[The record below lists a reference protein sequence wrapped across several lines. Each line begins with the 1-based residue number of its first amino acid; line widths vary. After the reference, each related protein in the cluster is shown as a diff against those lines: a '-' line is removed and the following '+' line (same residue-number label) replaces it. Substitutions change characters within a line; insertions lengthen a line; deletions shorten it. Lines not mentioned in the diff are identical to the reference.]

1 MKKIKLFPKIF
12 LYTFA
17 IMSFLIIIS
26 HLLIYFIFPITYLE
40 NRKDSIKN
48 TADILAES
56 IDGLDKSFIN
66 KYLELFSKNNE
77 VKVFI
82 KNGAIDNEVNLE
94 NKIDINLDSENNS
107 VIIEERSVKTRE
119 DENLV
124 LYFVTSKD
132 MKREAKNISL
142 SFLPYTLIVSFIFSI
157 AISNIYTK
165 IIESPKEE
173 IKKVTNNMMK
183 LEKDALL
190 KVKSYDEIGSLKN
203 QINTLYIRLLGVIDD
218 LDKKNKEIIELE
230 KMKVEFLRSTSH
242 ELKTPLASL
251 RIILENMKYNVGK
264 YKDRDKYLSVSIETI
279 DKLTKMTV
287 EILKVSSFQ
296 ELKDDKELLNINQ
309 EVKTILEDYM
319 VLSNN
324 KNIEI
329 NNFLDEEE
337 IYMSKLA
344 LRKVLAN
351 LVSNAVKYSYANG
364 KINIGVKN
372 NYFFI
377 ENSCEPLNE
386 KQIKESFD
394 LFSGVED
401 KSSNGLGLFIVKNIL
416 LNYGINYKF
425 EKSDIGMIFYFKL
438 PNIYS

>member
-157 AISNIYTK
+157 AISYFYTK
-165 IIESPKEE
+165 IIVSPIVE
-173 IKKVTNNMMK
+173 ITKVTNNMMK

-203 QINTLYIRLLGVIDD
+203 QINTLYIRLLVVIDD

>member
-124 LYFVTSKD
+124 LYFVSSKD

-157 AISNIYTK
+157 AISYFYTK
-165 IIESPKEE
+165 IIVSPIVE
-173 IKKVTNNMMK
+173 ITKVTNNMMK

-218 LDKKNKEIIELE
+218 LDKKNKEIIELQ

-364 KINIGVKN
+364 KINIGVKD

>member
-124 LYFVTSKD
+124 LYFVSSKD

-157 AISNIYTK
+157 AISYFYTK
-165 IIESPKEE
+165 IIVSPIVE
-173 IKKVTNNMMK
+173 ITKVTNNMMK

-319 VLSNN
+319 VLSKN

>member
-124 LYFVTSKD
+124 LYFVSSKD

-157 AISNIYTK
+157 AISYFYTK
-165 IIESPKEE
+165 IIVSPIVE
-173 IKKVTNNMMK
+173 ITKVTNNMMK

-264 YKDRDKYLSVSIETI
+264 YKDRDKYVSVSIEPI

>member
-157 AISNIYTK
+157 AISYFYTK
-165 IIESPKEE
+165 IIVSPIVE
-173 IKKVTNNMMK
+173 ITKVTNNMMK

-401 KSSNGLGLFIVKNIL
+401 KNSNGLGLFVVKNIL

>member
-1 MKKIKLFPKIF
+1 
-12 LYTFA
+12 
-17 IMSFLIIIS
+17 
-26 HLLIYFIFPITYLE
+26 
-40 NRKDSIKN
+40 
-48 TADILAES
+48 
-56 IDGLDKSFIN
+56 
-66 KYLELFSKNNE
+66 
-77 VKVFI
+77 
-82 KNGAIDNEVNLE
+82 
-94 NKIDINLDSENNS
+94 
-107 VIIEERSVKTRE
+107 
-119 DENLV
+119 
-124 LYFVTSKD
+124 
-132 MKREAKNISL
+132 
-142 SFLPYTLIVSFIFSI
+142 
-157 AISNIYTK
+157 
-165 IIESPKEE
+165 
-173 IKKVTNNMMK
+173 
-183 LEKDALL
+183 
-190 KVKSYDEIGSLKN
+190 
-203 QINTLYIRLLGVIDD
+203 
-218 LDKKNKEIIELE
+218 
-230 KMKVEFLRSTSH
+230 MKVEFLRSTSH

-377 ENSCEPLNE
+377 ENSCEPLNG

-401 KSSNGLGLFIVKNIL
+401 KSSNGFGLFIVKNIL

-425 EKSDIGMIFYFKL
+425 
-438 PNIYS
+438 

>member
-124 LYFVTSKD
+124 LYFVSSKD

-157 AISNIYTK
+157 AISYFYTK
-165 IIESPKEE
+165 IIVSPIVE
-173 IKKVTNNMMK
+173 ITKVTNNMMK

-372 NYFFI
+372 T
-377 ENSCEPLNE
+377 
-386 KQIKESFD
+386 
-394 LFSGVED
+394 
-401 KSSNGLGLFIVKNIL
+401 IL
-416 LNYGINYKF
+416 CFVN
-425 EKSDIGMIFYFKL
+425 
-438 PNIYS
+438 

>member
-1 MKKIKLFPKIF
+1 
-12 LYTFA
+12 
-17 IMSFLIIIS
+17 
-26 HLLIYFIFPITYLE
+26 
-40 NRKDSIKN
+40 
-48 TADILAES
+48 
-56 IDGLDKSFIN
+56 
-66 KYLELFSKNNE
+66 
-77 VKVFI
+77 
-82 KNGAIDNEVNLE
+82 
-94 NKIDINLDSENNS
+94 
-107 VIIEERSVKTRE
+107 
-119 DENLV
+119 
-124 LYFVTSKD
+124 
-132 MKREAKNISL
+132 
-142 SFLPYTLIVSFIFSI
+142 
-157 AISNIYTK
+157 
-165 IIESPKEE
+165 
-173 IKKVTNNMMK
+173 
-183 LEKDALL
+183 
-190 KVKSYDEIGSLKN
+190 
-203 QINTLYIRLLGVIDD
+203 
-218 LDKKNKEIIELE
+218 KKNKEIKKKK

>member
-56 IDGLDKSFIN
+56 IDGLYKSFIN

-124 LYFVTSKD
+124 LYFVSSKD

-157 AISNIYTK
+157 AISYFYTK
-165 IIESPKEE
+165 IIVSPIVE
-173 IKKVTNNMMK
+173 ITKVTNNMMK

>member
-157 AISNIYTK
+157 AISYFYTK
-165 IIESPKEE
+165 IIVSPIVE
-173 IKKVTNNMMK
+173 ITKVTNNMMK

-190 KVKSYDEIGSLKN
+190 KVKSYNEIGSLKN

>member
-1 MKKIKLFPKIF
+1 
-12 LYTFA
+12 
-17 IMSFLIIIS
+17 
-26 HLLIYFIFPITYLE
+26 
-40 NRKDSIKN
+40 
-48 TADILAES
+48 
-56 IDGLDKSFIN
+56 
-66 KYLELFSKNNE
+66 
-77 VKVFI
+77 
-82 KNGAIDNEVNLE
+82 
-94 NKIDINLDSENNS
+94 
-107 VIIEERSVKTRE
+107 
-119 DENLV
+119 
-124 LYFVTSKD
+124 
-132 MKREAKNISL
+132 
-142 SFLPYTLIVSFIFSI
+142 
-157 AISNIYTK
+157 
-165 IIESPKEE
+165 
-173 IKKVTNNMMK
+173 MMK

-344 LRKVLAN
+344 LKR
-351 LVSNAVKYSYANG
+351 
-364 KINIGVKN
+364 
-372 NYFFI
+372 F
-377 ENSCEPLNE
+377 
-386 KQIKESFD
+386 
-394 LFSGVED
+394 
-401 KSSNGLGLFIVKNIL
+401 
-416 LNYGINYKF
+416 
-425 EKSDIGMIFYFKL
+425 
-438 PNIYS
+438 

>member
-107 VIIEERSVKTRE
+107 VIIEERRVKTRE

-124 LYFVTSKD
+124 LYFVSSKD

-157 AISNIYTK
+157 AISYFYTK
-165 IIESPKEE
+165 IIVSPIVE
-173 IKKVTNNMMK
+173 ITKVTNNMMK

-364 KINIGVKN
+364 KINIGVKD

>member
-1 MKKIKLFPKIF
+1 
-12 LYTFA
+12 
-17 IMSFLIIIS
+17 
-26 HLLIYFIFPITYLE
+26 
-40 NRKDSIKN
+40 SIKN

-124 LYFVTSKD
+124 LYFVSSKD

-157 AISNIYTK
+157 AISYFYTK
-165 IIESPKEE
+165 IIVSPIVE
-173 IKKVTNNMMK
+173 ITKVTNNMMK

-364 KINIGVKN
+364 KINIGVKD

>member
-124 LYFVTSKD
+124 LYFVSSKD

-157 AISNIYTK
+157 AISYFYTK
-165 IIESPKEE
+165 IIVSPIVE
-173 IKKVTNNMMK
+173 ITKVTNNMMK

-218 LDKKNKEIIELE
+218 IDKKNKEIIELE

>member
-66 KYLELFSKNNE
+66 EYLELFSKNNE
-77 VKVFI
+77 IKIFI

-124 LYFVTSKD
+124 LYFVSSQD

-157 AISNIYTK
+157 VISYFYTK
-165 IIESPKEE
+165 MIVSPIVE
-173 IKKVTNNMMK
+173 ITKVTNNMMK

-364 KINIGVKN
+364 KINIGIKN
-372 NYFFI
+372 NCFFV
-377 ENSCEPLNE
+377 
-386 KQIKESFD
+386 Q
-394 LFSGVED
+394 
-401 KSSNGLGLFIVKNIL
+401 FINIL
-416 LNYGINYKF
+416 ERVTPKHY
-425 EKSDIGMIFYFKL
+425 
-438 PNIYS
+438 PVRP

>member
-1 MKKIKLFPKIF
+1 M
-12 LYTFA
+12 
-17 IMSFLIIIS
+17 
-26 HLLIYFIFPITYLE
+26 E

-107 VIIEERSVKTRE
+107 VIIEERRVKTRE

-124 LYFVTSKD
+124 LYFVSSKD

-157 AISNIYTK
+157 AISYFYTK
-165 IIESPKEE
+165 IIVSPIVE
-173 IKKVTNNMMK
+173 ITKVTNNMMK

-364 KINIGVKN
+364 KINIGVKD

>member
-1 MKKIKLFPKIF
+1 M
-12 LYTFA
+12 
-17 IMSFLIIIS
+17 
-26 HLLIYFIFPITYLE
+26 
-40 NRKDSIKN
+40 
-48 TADILAES
+48 
-56 IDGLDKSFIN
+56 
-66 KYLELFSKNNE
+66 NNE
-77 VKVFI
+77 V
-82 KNGAIDNEVNLE
+82 DLDD
-94 NKIDINLDSENNS
+94 KIDINLDSENNS
-107 VIIEERSVKTRE
+107 LIIEERSIKTKE

-124 LYFVTSKD
+124 LYFVSSQD

-157 AISNIYTK
+157 VISYFYTK
-165 IIESPKEE
+165 MIVSPIVE
-173 IKKVTNNMMK
+173 ITKVTNNMMK

-203 QINTLYIRLLGVIDD
+203 QINTLYIKLLGVIDD

-287 EILKVSSFQ
+287 EILKISSFQ

-309 EVKTILEDYM
+309 EIKTILEDYM
-319 VLSNN
+319 VLANN

-344 LRKVLAN
+344 LSKVLAN
-351 LVSNAVKYSYANG
+351 LISNAVKYSYENG
-364 KINIGVKN
+364 KINIGIKN
-372 NYFFI
+372 NCFFI

-386 KQIKESFD
+386 KQIKKSFD

-401 KSSNGLGLFIVKNIL
+401 KNSNGLGLFVVKNIL

-425 EKSDIGMIFYFKL
+425 EKSDIGMIFYFEL
-438 PNIYS
+438 PDIYS

>member
-124 LYFVTSKD
+124 LYFVSSKD

-157 AISNIYTK
+157 AISYFYTK
-165 IIESPKEE
+165 IIVSPIVE
-173 IKKVTNNMMK
+173 ITKVTNNMMK

-425 EKSDIGMIFYFKL
+425 EKSDMGMIFYFKL

>member
-157 AISNIYTK
+157 VISYFYTK
-165 IIESPKEE
+165 MIVSPIVE
-173 IKKVTNNMMK
+173 ITKVTNNMMK

-203 QINTLYIRLLGVIDD
+203 QINTLYIKLLGVIDD

>member
-1 MKKIKLFPKIF
+1 
-12 LYTFA
+12 
-17 IMSFLIIIS
+17 
-26 HLLIYFIFPITYLE
+26 
-40 NRKDSIKN
+40 
-48 TADILAES
+48 
-56 IDGLDKSFIN
+56 
-66 KYLELFSKNNE
+66 
-77 VKVFI
+77 
-82 KNGAIDNEVNLE
+82 
-94 NKIDINLDSENNS
+94 
-107 VIIEERSVKTRE
+107 
-119 DENLV
+119 
-124 LYFVTSKD
+124 
-132 MKREAKNISL
+132 
-142 SFLPYTLIVSFIFSI
+142 
-157 AISNIYTK
+157 
-165 IIESPKEE
+165 
-173 IKKVTNNMMK
+173 MMK

-364 KINIGVKN
+364 KINIGVKD

>member
-157 AISNIYTK
+157 AISYFYTK
-165 IIESPKEE
+165 IIVSPIVE
-173 IKKVTNNMMK
+173 ITKVTNNMMK

-287 EILKVSSFQ
+287 EILKISSFQ

-386 KQIKESFD
+386 KQIKKSFD

-401 KSSNGLGLFIVKNIL
+401 KNSNGLGLFVVKNIL

>member
-124 LYFVTSKD
+124 LYFVSSKD

-157 AISNIYTK
+157 AISYFYTK
-165 IIESPKEE
+165 IIVSPIVE
-173 IKKVTNNMMK
+173 ITKVTNNMMK

-364 KINIGVKN
+364 KINIGVKD

>member
-1 MKKIKLFPKIF
+1 
-12 LYTFA
+12 
-17 IMSFLIIIS
+17 
-26 HLLIYFIFPITYLE
+26 
-40 NRKDSIKN
+40 
-48 TADILAES
+48 
-56 IDGLDKSFIN
+56 
-66 KYLELFSKNNE
+66 LELFSKNNE

-124 LYFVTSKD
+124 LYFVSSKD

-157 AISNIYTK
+157 AISYFYTK
-165 IIESPKEE
+165 IIVSPIVE
-173 IKKVTNNMMK
+173 ITKVTNNMMK

>member
-157 AISNIYTK
+157 AISYFYTK
-165 IIESPKEE
+165 IIVSPIVE
-173 IKKVTNNMMK
+173 ITKVTNNMMK

-372 NYFFI
+372 NYLFI

>member
-94 NKIDINLDSENNS
+94 KKIDINLDSENNS

-124 LYFVTSKD
+124 LYFVSSKD

-157 AISNIYTK
+157 AISYFYTK
-165 IIESPKEE
+165 IIVSPIVE
-173 IKKVTNNMMK
+173 ITKVTNNMMK

-401 KSSNGLGLFIVKNIL
+401 KSSNGLGLFDSKT
-416 LNYGINYKF
+416 Y
-425 EKSDIGMIFYFKL
+425 
-438 PNIYS
+438 

>member
-1 MKKIKLFPKIF
+1 
-12 LYTFA
+12 
-17 IMSFLIIIS
+17 IIIS

-124 LYFVTSKD
+124 LYFVSSKD

-157 AISNIYTK
+157 AISYFYTK
-165 IIESPKEE
+165 IIVSPIVE
-173 IKKVTNNMMK
+173 ITKVTNNMMK

-364 KINIGVKN
+364 KINIGVKD

>member
-1 MKKIKLFPKIF
+1 M
-12 LYTFA
+12 
-17 IMSFLIIIS
+17 
-26 HLLIYFIFPITYLE
+26 E

-124 LYFVTSKD
+124 LYFVSSKD

-157 AISNIYTK
+157 AISYFYTK
-165 IIESPKEE
+165 IIVSPIVE
-173 IKKVTNNMMK
+173 ITKVTNNMMK

>member
-157 AISNIYTK
+157 AISYFYTK
-165 IIESPKEE
+165 IIVSPIVE
-173 IKKVTNNMMK
+173 ITKVTNNMMK

>member
-124 LYFVTSKD
+124 LYFVSSKD

-157 AISNIYTK
+157 AISYFYTK
-165 IIESPKEE
+165 IIVSPIVE
-173 IKKVTNNMMK
+173 ITKVTNNMMK

-425 EKSDIGMIFYFKL
+425 EKSDIGMILYFKL

>member
-26 HLLIYFIFPITYLE
+26 YLLIYFIFPITYLE

-157 AISNIYTK
+157 AISYFYTK
-165 IIESPKEE
+165 IIVSPIVE
-173 IKKVTNNMMK
+173 ITKVTNNMMK

-364 KINIGVKN
+364 KINIGVKD

>member
-124 LYFVTSKD
+124 LYFVSSKD

-157 AISNIYTK
+157 AISYFYTK
-165 IIESPKEE
+165 IIVSPIVE
-173 IKKVTNNMMK
+173 ITKVTNNMMK

-401 KSSNGLGLFIVKNIL
+401 KSSNGLGLFVVKNIL

>member
-107 VIIEERSVKTRE
+107 VIIAERSVKTRE

-124 LYFVTSKD
+124 LYFVSSKD

-157 AISNIYTK
+157 AISYFYTK
-165 IIESPKEE
+165 IIVSPIVE
-173 IKKVTNNMMK
+173 ITKVTNNMMK

-364 KINIGVKN
+364 KINIGVKD

>member
-124 LYFVTSKD
+124 LYFVSSKD

-157 AISNIYTK
+157 AISYFYTK
-165 IIESPKEE
+165 IIVSPIVE
-173 IKKVTNNMMK
+173 ITKVTNNMMK

-364 KINIGVKN
+364 KINIGVKL
-372 NYFFI
+372 FF
-377 ENSCEPLNE
+377 
-386 KQIKESFD
+386 
-394 LFSGVED
+394 
-401 KSSNGLGLFIVKNIL
+401 
-416 LNYGINYKF
+416 YR
-425 EKSDIGMIFYFKL
+425 KL
-438 PNIYS
+438 M

>member
-157 AISNIYTK
+157 AISYFYTK
-165 IIESPKEE
+165 IIVSPIVE
-173 IKKVTNNMMK
+173 ITKVTNNMMK

-230 KMKVEFLRSTSH
+230 KMK
-242 ELKTPLASL
+242 
-251 RIILENMKYNVGK
+251 
-264 YKDRDKYLSVSIETI
+264 
-279 DKLTKMTV
+279 V

>member
-157 AISNIYTK
+157 AISYFYTK
-165 IIESPKEE
+165 IIVSPIVE
-173 IKKVTNNMMK
+173 ITKVTNNMMK

-203 QINTLYIRLLGVIDD
+203 QINTLYIRLLEVIDD

>member
-17 IMSFLIIIS
+17 IMSFLILIR
-26 HLLIYFIFPITYLE
+26 HLLIYFIFTITYLE

-124 LYFVTSKD
+124 LYFVSSKD

-157 AISNIYTK
+157 AISYFYTK
-165 IIESPKEE
+165 IIVSPIVE
-173 IKKVTNNMMK
+173 ITKVTNNMMK

-364 KINIGVKN
+364 KINIGVKD

>member
-157 AISNIYTK
+157 AISYFYTK
-165 IIESPKEE
+165 IIVSPIVE
-173 IKKVTNNMMK
+173 ITKVTNNMMK
-183 LEKDALL
+183 LAKDALL